1 MNKNAKALS
10 RLAVLPCCLQLAAL
24 FFFLFIHKT
33 HFLNDSALN
42 PHEYVG
48 WATQRQPHLLGLVTP
63 APDPTAAIS
72 NVGFESPACGFQVA
86 FSYSGLTKIRTRRR
100 AADST
105 DSTARRANAVLVFV
119 NSLYALQAA
128 WTLESDISHKGYLKT
143 ELHRL
148 PTHFTRKKAETAPY
162 GFSLLLFR

>member
-1 MNKNAKALS
+1 MNKNAKALA

-24 FFFLFIHKT
+24 LFFLFIHKT

-72 NVGFESPACGFQVA
+72 NVGFESPAGGFQVA
-86 FSYSGLTKIRTRRR
+86 FS
-100 AADST
+100 
-105 DSTARRANAVLVFV
+105 
-119 NSLYALQAA
+119 
-128 WTLESDISHKGYLKT
+128 
-143 ELHRL
+143 
-148 PTHFTRKKAETAPY
+148 
-162 GFSLLLFR
+162 